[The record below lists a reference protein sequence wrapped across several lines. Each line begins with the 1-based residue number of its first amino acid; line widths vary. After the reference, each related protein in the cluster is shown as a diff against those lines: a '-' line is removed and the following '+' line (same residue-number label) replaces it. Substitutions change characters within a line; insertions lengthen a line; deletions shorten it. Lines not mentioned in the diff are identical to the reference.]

1 VPHDHFRLCL
11 FYCLVIALLASCV
24 QKRDLNQNILVV
36 HFLAEPRGLHPINDN
51 SIYQKIIFQC
61 TQRRLIQVDLEHNI
75 YVPDLLDSLPRL
87 LPDSMSYACRL
98 KSGIRWDDGS
108 PLSAKDVLFTLKM
121 IKCPLVNNPEGKPVF
136 NNLHDIELDHENP
149 LQFTV
154 INSKRYFD
162 NAGMLFQTPIL
173 QEAFWDPDGIMKGI
187 SLSQLTDEK
196 FSSVKTDGLNDFIAS
211 FNHTNNARIPARL
224 VGLGNYKV
232 SDWQTGSSITLVRK
246 ATPNEELPVGE
257 DLSNYPEKI
266 VFRIIR
272 DMEPVILGFKR
283 EEIDITTELSTAGL
297 VKLQKRD
304 YFNDAYHSEFVG
316 SFTYAYMGMN
326 MKPEGGRK
334 SFFTDSRV
342 RRAIAHLV
350 PVEEI
355 IQVIAKG
362 QAKRHPSFALPDQYE
377 YDPSIPLIE
386 PNLELAKKLLDDAGW
401 KDTDGDQIRDKQIAG
416 QRVSFSF
423 MLSYML
429 SPVTKEIALMIKN
442 ELYKAGI
449 EAKPDPMDFSVFYQ
463 KAFAHEFDAMLGSW
477 SSSALPEDARQI
489 WHTESWL
496 SKGGNFVGFGS
507 AYSDSL
513 IELANVTMDPVRRK
527 EIMSLLQREVWE
539 QQPYVFL
546 FNATKKMVIHKR
558 FEHRGMYPE
567 KPHIYFDRLKLKN
580 NMKTTE
586 TPDNK

>member
-1 VPHDHFRLCL
+1 VK
-11 FYCLVIALLASCV
+11 
-24 QKRDLNQNILVV
+24 KRDLNQNILVV
-36 HFLAEPRGLHPINDN
+36 HFLAEPRGLHPLNDN

-61 TQRRLIQVDLEHNI
+61 TQRRLISIDLTKNTYE
-75 YVPDLLDSLPRL
+75 PDLLDSLPRL
-87 LPDSMSYACRL
+87 LADSMSYFCRL
-98 KSGIRWDDGS
+98 KEGIRWDDGTFVT
-108 PLSAKDVLFTLKM
+108 AKDVLFTLKM

-136 NNLHDIELDHENP
+136 ANLQNIVLDEFNP
-149 LQFTV
+149 LHFTV
-154 INSKRYFD
+154 VNNKRYFD
-162 NAGMLFQTPIL
+162 NAGMLLQTPIL
-173 QEAFWDPDGIMKGI
+173 QESFWDPQGIMQSI
-187 SLSQLTDEK
+187 SLPDLSDEGFNSLTFE
-196 FSSVKTDGLNDFIAS
+196 GLDAFIAS
-211 FNHTNNARIPARL
+211 FNHTDNARLPLRL
-224 VGLGNYKV
+224 VGLGNYRV
-232 SDWQTGSSITLVRK
+232 SDWQTGSSITLMRK
-246 ATPNEELPVGE
+246 EKPNEVLAPGE
-257 DLSNYPEKI
+257 DLSQYPEKI

-283 EEIDITTELSTAGL
+283 EELDISTELSTTGL
-297 VKLQKRD
+297 VKLQNRD
-304 YFNDAYHSEFVG
+304 YFNEAYHSEFIG

-334 SFFTDSRV
+334 AFFTDPRV

-377 YDPSIPLIE
+377 FDEKIPLIE
-386 PNLELAKKLLDDAGW
+386 PDLELAKRLLDDAGW
-401 KDTDGDQIRDKQIAG
+401 KDTDGDQIRDKLIG
-416 QRVSFSF
+416 GERVSFSF
-423 MLSYML
+423 FLSYMI
-429 SPVTKEIALMIKN
+429 SPVTKEIGLMIKN

-449 EAKPDPMDFSVFYQ
+449 DAKPDPMDFSVFYQ

-496 SKGGNFVGFGS
+496 SKGGNFVGYGS

-513 IELANVTMDPVRRK
+513 IELANITMDPVRRK
-527 EIMSLLQREVWE
+527 EIMSLLQWDVWE

-558 FEHRGMYPE
+558 FEYRGMYPE
-567 KPHIYFDRLKLKN
+567 KPHIYFDRLKLLNKVN
-580 NMKTTE
+580 VSV
-586 TPDNK
+586 TPEKM